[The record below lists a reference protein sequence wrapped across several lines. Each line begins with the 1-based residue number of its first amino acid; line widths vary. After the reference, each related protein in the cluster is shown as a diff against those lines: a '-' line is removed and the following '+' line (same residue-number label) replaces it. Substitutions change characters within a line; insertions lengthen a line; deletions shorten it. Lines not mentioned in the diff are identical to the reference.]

1 MAVTNT
7 AVFPQT
13 PTTAVAVCTAA
24 CTTYSDTANKVLLYT
39 AGANGGEI
47 CHLSAM
53 PRATVTAT
61 QAQLYLSKDSGT
73 TMSLVSTALIP
84 AYTMAQTT
92 VVPTTQL
99 VHGDGAIITEVNPLR
114 LAPTDRLYV
123 AIGVALAGGV
133 EFMAEGR
140 DY

>member
-24 CTTYSDTANKVLLYT
+24 CTTYSDATNKVLLYT

-47 CHLSAM
+47 CHLSAI

-61 QAQLYLSKDSGT
+61 QLQLYLSKDSGT
-73 TMSLVSTALIP
+73 TMSLVSTSLMA

-92 VVPTTQL
+92 VCSGTQIL
-99 VHGDGAIITEVNPLR
+99 HGDGSTITEANPLR
-114 LAPTDRLYV
+114 LAAADRLYV
-123 AIGVALAGGV
+123 AIGVALSGGM
-133 EFMAEGR
+133 EFIAEGR

>member
-24 CTTYSDTANKVLLYT
+24 CTTYSDTSNKVLLYT

-47 CHLSAM
+47 CHLSAI

-61 QAQLYLSKDSGT
+61 QLQLYLSKDSGT
-73 TMSLVSTALIP
+73 TMSLVSTSLMA

-92 VVPTTQL
+92 VCSGTQIL
-99 VHGDGAIITEVNPLR
+99 HGDGSAITEANPLR
-114 LAPTDRLYV
+114 LAAADRLYV

-133 EFMAEGR
+133 EFIAEGR